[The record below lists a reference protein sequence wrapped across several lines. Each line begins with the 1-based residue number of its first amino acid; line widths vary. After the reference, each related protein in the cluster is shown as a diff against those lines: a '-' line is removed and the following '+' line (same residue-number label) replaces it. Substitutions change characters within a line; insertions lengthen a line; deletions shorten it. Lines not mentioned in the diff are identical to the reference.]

1 MYESNSD
8 RSHVAWDIET
18 TGLSWSDQI
27 TVSGFWLPDGRA
39 RLILNANGE
48 GVDTHTF
55 EQHLEDVSGGVPV
68 TVIPTSDESGLLQEM
83 HQLVFDYFDRE
94 YDRLIA
100 FNAES
105 WKSGF
110 DLPFTRT
117 SCIAHGVDWVFDGIE
132 FADLW
137 DPLKKRLN
145 TTYSSY
151 GSTSETNSLTGSHR
165 ILFDQQHLVD
175 QLVTEWDGPWYRDY
189 EYDPFDDSGSA
200 IDHYRRGDYLPVL
213 QHNLA
218 DVHRTWE
225 LGELIRTFVA
235 SKDISSKKL

>member
-1 MYESNSD
+1 MLRGSGH

-39 RLILNANGE
+39 RLILNTNGDD
-48 GVDTHTF
+48 VDMHAF
-55 EQHLEDVSGGVPV
+55 DQHLEDVSGGVPV
-68 TVIPTSDESGLLQEM
+68 TVITTSDEQGLLQAM
-83 HQLVFDYFDRE
+83 HQLVFDYFDRD
-94 YDRLIA
+94 YNRLIA

-117 SCIAHGVDWVFDGIE
+117 SCIAHGVDWMFDGIE

-151 GSTSETNSLTGSHR
+151 GSTSETNSLTGSHA
-165 ILFDQQHLVD
+165 ILFDQHHLVD
-175 QLVTEWDGPWYRDY
+175 QFLSEWEGPWYRDH

-200 IDHYRRGDYLPVL
+200 IGHYQRGDYLPVL

-225 LGELIRTFVA
+225 LGELIRVFV
-235 SKDISSKKL
+235 SQKDITAKKL

>member
-165 ILFDQQHLVD
+165 ILFDQ
-175 QLVTEWDGPWYRDY
+175 
-189 EYDPFDDSGSA
+189 
-200 IDHYRRGDYLPVL
+200 
-213 QHNLA
+213 
-218 DVHRTWE
+218 
-225 LGELIRTFVA
+225 
-235 SKDISSKKL
+235 